1 MVSHE
6 AGFPAMTPL
15 TLSRHRH
22 RALLGGL
29 DGGTTLLAGS
39 AHFSVYGLAAGQAQ
53 ADPEDLLVVHSLA
66 PEQIDNNVGAYV
78 ADELLPLLAQVRQAA
93 SIQPSLYASSE
104 HETFQRCV
112 GAIVRSMDG
121 NERRAWHRFYDNT
134 LAALRATGTTGMA
147 PGRTDFIASFR
158 AIYAKIAG
166 LVAEV
171 AAETVLDV
179 ATCFGFLPL
188 VLAGQSGSDRSAGA
202 RRVTGCDINP
212 ALVALAND
220 YRQQRQVSGVGFVC
234 ADILAARAVGDLDP
248 GGGFDVVT
256 AIHLLEHLT
265 AAETG
270 RAMRNLWALARRR
283 LIVAVPFEDEPD
295 RRYGHRQVFD
305 EQSLCA
311 LGRRIEADCRF
322 FAHHGG
328 WVVLDRPASPQ
339 KHQRE
344 PVQ

>member
-1 MVSHE
+1 
-6 AGFPAMTPL
+6 MTPL

-29 DGGTTLLAGS
+29 EGGAMLLAGS

-134 LAALRATGTTGMA
+134 LAALPPSATTAMA
-147 PGRTDFIASFR
+147 AGRTDFITSFR

-188 VLAGQSGSDRSAGA
+188 VLAGQSGSDRSAGL
-202 RRVTGCDINP
+202 RRIIGCDINP

-220 YRQQRQVSGVGFVC
+220 YRQQRQVPGVGFVC
-234 ADILAARAVGDLDP
+234 ADILAGQAAGELDP

-265 AAETG
+265 PAETEH
-270 RAMRNLWALARRR
+270 AMHNLWALTRRR

-295 RRYGHRQVFD
+295 PRYGHCQAFD
-305 EQSLCA
+305 ERSLRD
-311 LGRRIEADCRF
+311 LGRGIAADGRF
-322 FAHHGG
+322 FSYHGG
-328 WVVLDRPASPQ
+328 WIVLDRPYPPHEQ
-339 KHQRE
+339 QRE
-344 PVQ
+344 PVR

>member
-1 MVSHE
+1 
-6 AGFPAMTPL
+6 MTPL

-29 DGGTTLLAGS
+29 DGGETLLAGS

-134 LAALRATGTTGMA
+134 LAALRASATTGVA
-147 PGRTDFIASFR
+147 AGQTDFIASFR
-158 AIYAKIAG
+158 AIYAKTAA

-171 AAETVLDV
+171 AAGSVLDV
-179 ATCFGFLPL
+179 ATCFGFLL
-188 VLAGQSGSDRSAGA
+188 VLARQGAGDNCGL
-202 RRVTGCDINP
+202 RRIIGCDINP

-265 AAETG
+265 AAETQ
-270 RAMRNLWALARRR
+270 RAMRNLWALTRRR
-283 LIVAVPFEDEPD
+283 LIVAVPFESEPD
-295 RRYGHRQVFD
+295 QRYGHCQVFD
-305 EQSLCA
+305 ERRLCA
-311 LGRRIEADCRF
+311 LGQQTAADCRF
-322 FAHHGG
+322 FSHHGG
-328 WVVLDRPASPQ
+328 WIVLDRPSPLRQ
-339 KHQRE
+339 PQRE
-344 PVQ
+344 PVR